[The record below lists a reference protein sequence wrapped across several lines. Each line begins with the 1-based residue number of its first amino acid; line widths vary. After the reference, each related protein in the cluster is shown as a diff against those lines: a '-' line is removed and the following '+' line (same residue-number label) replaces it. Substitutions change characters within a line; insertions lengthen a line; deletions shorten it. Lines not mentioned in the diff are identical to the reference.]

1 MSPCVAFWF
10 HNNIG
15 QAVLQINF
23 EKISLKFSKVCYTVS
38 YDFLMKDLRFS
49 LIEFDLGVRNMKSLV
64 IAEKPSVARDIARVL
79 GANQK
84 NGGVLE
90 GKKYVV
96 TWALGHLI
104 TLADPEE
111 YDKKYEKW
119 EMSTLPMMPKDMKL
133 VVIRQTGK
141 QFSVVKTQ
149 LFRKDIE
156 EIIIATDAGRE
167 GELVARWIL
176 EKAGCHKPIKRLW
189 ISSVT
194 DKAIKEGFVN
204 LKDGHAYDNLYRAAV
219 ARAEADWLVGMNGT
233 RALTCKYN
241 AQLSCGR
248 VQTPTLAMIARRE
261 EEIRQFTPKEYYGVS
276 VETQDVKWTWRDE
289 KTKSFRTFSR
299 EKAEEIRRKTET
311 ASLEVTRIEE
321 KTKKSM
327 APGLYDLTTLQR
339 EANQKYGF
347 SAKETLNIMQR
358 LYENHKVLTYPR
370 TDSRYIGK
378 DIVPTIRERLKACG
392 IGPYRKLAGALMN
405 KPVQANSS
413 FVDDKKVSDHHAIIP
428 TEQFV
433 QLDHMTNEERKI
445 YDMVV
450 RRFLAVLYP
459 PFEYQQVTMEAKAAG
474 ETFAASGKVVKSQGW
489 KEVYEGGDQEES
501 EEDEEKLKDQRL
513 PKMQTGQKLKVLRAA
528 LNTGKT
534 KPPARF
540 TEATLLAAMENPV
553 KFMETRDK
561 EAVKT
566 IGETG
571 GLGTVATRA
580 DIIEKL
586 FHSFMMEKKGNEIH
600 ITSKAKQLLELVPED
615 LKKPELTADWE
626 MKLSQIAKGK
636 IRQGDFLHEIRD
648 YTCEIVDEIKSGEGT
663 FRHDNLTNKVCPR
676 CGKKLLA
683 VNGKNSKM
691 LVCQDREC
699 GYRETISR
707 TTNARCP
714 KCHKRMEMYVKGKEE
729 TFICACGYKEK
740 LSAFQARRKKE
751 GAGVGKRDVQNYL
764 RRQQKEANEPVNNA
778 FAQALSGIKL

>member
-1 MSPCVAFWF
+1 
-10 HNNIG
+10 
-15 QAVLQINF
+15 
-23 EKISLKFSKVCYTVS
+23 
-38 YDFLMKDLRFS
+38 
-49 LIEFDLGVRNMKSLV
+49 MKSLV

-194 DKAIKEGFVN
+194 DKAIKEGFAN

-586 FHSFMMEKKGNEIH
+586 FHSFMMEKKGNGIH

>member
-1 MSPCVAFWF
+1 
-10 HNNIG
+10 
-15 QAVLQINF
+15 
-23 EKISLKFSKVCYTVS
+23 
-38 YDFLMKDLRFS
+38 
-49 LIEFDLGVRNMKSLV
+49 MKSLV

-79 GANQK
+79 HCSQK
-84 NGGVLE
+84 GNGCLE
-90 GKKYVV
+90 GKEYVV
-96 TWALGHLI
+96 TWALGHLV

-111 YDKKYEKW
+111 YDKKYMKW
-119 EMSTLPMMPKDMKL
+119 EMNTLPMMPEHMKL
-133 VVIRQTGK
+133 VVIRQTAK
-141 QFSVVKTQ
+141 QYNAVKAQ
-149 LFRKDIE
+149 LFRKDVGD
-156 EIIIATDAGRE
+156 IIIATDAGRE

-176 EKAGCHKPIKRLW
+176 DKSGCKKPIRRLW

-194 DKAIKEGFVN
+194 DKAIRDGFQN
-204 LKDGHAYDNLYRAAV
+204 LKDGREYNDLYRAAA

-233 RALTCKYN
+233 RAMTCKYN

-248 VQTPTLAMIARRE
+248 VQTPTLAIIAMRE
-261 EEIRQFTPKEYYGVS
+261 EEIRHFQPKEYYGITVNAG
-276 VETQDVKWTWRDE
+276 EILWTWKDQ
-289 KTKSFRTFSR
+289 KSGSLRTFHK
-299 EKAEEIRRKTET
+299 EKAEEIR
-311 ASLEVTRIEE
+311 E
-321 KTKKSM
+321 KIKDGALTIISVTKKPKKTQ

-378 DIVPTIRERLKACG
+378 DVVPTIKERLKACG
-392 IGPYRKLAGALMN
+392 TGPYRKLAGALLN
-405 KPVQANSS
+405 KPIQVNGS

-450 RRFLAVLYP
+450 RRFLSVLYP
-459 PFEYQQVTMEAKAAG
+459 AFEYEQTAMEAEAFG
-474 ETFAASGKVVKSQGW
+474 YVFAASGKTVKNFGW
-489 KEVYEGGDQEES
+489 KDVYEGDYRE
-501 EEDEEKLKDQRL
+501 EEDENEQEMKDQSLPVYKEGEKLKILDIRM
-513 PKMQTGQKLKVLRAA
+513 KE
-528 LNTGKT
+528 GKT

-553 KFMETRDK
+553 KYLSTGDRQ
-561 EAVKT
+561 AAKT
-566 IGETG
+566 LGETG

-586 FHSFMMEKKGNEIH
+586 FNSFMMEKKGNEIH
-600 ITSKAKQLLELVPED
+600 LTSKAKQLLELVPED

-626 MKLSQIAKGK
+626 KKLSDIAKGK
-636 IRQGDFLHEIRD
+636 LRQDTFLKEIRD
-648 YTCEIVDEIKSGEGT
+648 YTCEIVDEIKTASGT
-663 FRHDNLTNKVCPR
+663 FRHDNITNKICPE
-676 CGKKLLA
+676 CGKRLLA

-714 KCHKRMEMYVKGKEE
+714 KCHKRMEMIVKGKEE

-740 LSAFQARRKKE
+740 LSSFQARRKKE
-751 GAGVGKRDVQNYL
+751 GAGVNKRDVQKYL
-764 RRQQKEANEPVNNA
+764 KQQQKEAKEPVNNA
-778 FAQALSGIKL
+778 FAQALAGIKLD

>member
-1 MSPCVAFWF
+1 
-10 HNNIG
+10 
-15 QAVLQINF
+15 
-23 EKISLKFSKVCYTVS
+23 
-38 YDFLMKDLRFS
+38 
-49 LIEFDLGVRNMKSLV
+49 MKSLV

-84 NGGVLE
+84 NGGILE
-90 GKKYVV
+90 GKNYVV
-96 TWALGHLI
+96 TWALGHLV

-111 YDKKYEKW
+111 YDRKYEKW
-119 EMSTLPMMPKDMKL
+119 EMATLPMLPKEMKL
-133 VVIRQTGK
+133 VVIRQTGR

-149 LFRKDIE
+149 LFRKDIG

-194 DKAIKEGFVN
+194 DKAIKEGFAN
-204 LKDGHAYDNLYRAAV
+204 LKDGHDYDNLYRAAV

-248 VQTPTLAMIARRE
+248 VQTPTLAMIAKRE
-261 EEIRQFTPKEYYGVS
+261 EEIRKFVPKEYYGIS
-276 VETQDVKWTWRDE
+276 LETQDVKWTWRDE

-299 EKAEEIRRKTET
+299 ERAEQIKGRLENAALEITSVEKKAKKT
-311 ASLEVTRIEE
+311 
-321 KTKKSM
+321 M

-339 EANQKYGF
+339 EANLKYGF

-378 DIVPTIRERLKACG
+378 DIVPTIKERLKACG

-405 KPVQANSS
+405 KPVQVNGS

-459 PFEYQQVTMEAKAAG
+459 ASQYERVTMEAKVAG
-474 ETFAASGKVVKSQGW
+474 ETFAASGKVIKSLGW
-489 KEVYEGGDQEES
+489 KEVYEDGADDDL
-501 EEDEEKLKDQRL
+501 EDEADDEKKLKDQRL
-513 PKMQTGQKLKVLRAA
+513 PEMKTGTRLKILKTS

-561 EAVKT
+561 EAAKT
-566 IGETG
+566 LGETG

-626 MKLSQIAKGK
+626 MKLSQIAKGR
-636 IRQGDFLHEIRD
+636 IRQGDFLHQIRD
-648 YTCEIVDEIKSGEGT
+648 YTCEIVDEIKTGEGT
-663 FRHDNLTNKVCPR
+663 FRHDNLTNKVCPQ

-729 TFICACGYKEK
+729 IFVCQCGYKEK
-740 LSAFQARRKKE
+740 LSAFQARRQKE

>member
-1 MSPCVAFWF
+1 
-10 HNNIG
+10 
-15 QAVLQINF
+15 
-23 EKISLKFSKVCYTVS
+23 
-38 YDFLMKDLRFS
+38 
-49 LIEFDLGVRNMKSLV
+49 MKSLV

-79 GANQK
+79 HCSQK
-84 NGGVLE
+84 GNGCLE
-90 GKKYVV
+90 GKEYVV
-96 TWALGHLI
+96 TWALGHLV

-111 YDKKYEKW
+111 YDKKYMKW
-119 EMSTLPMMPKDMKL
+119 EMSTLPMMPEHMKL
-133 VVIRQTGK
+133 VVIRQTAK
-141 QFSVVKTQ
+141 QYNAVKTQ
-149 LFRKDIE
+149 LFRKDVGD
-156 EIIIATDAGRE
+156 IIIATDAGRE

-176 EKAGCHKPIKRLW
+176 DKSGCRKPIRRLW

-194 DKAIKEGFVN
+194 DKAIRDGFHN
-204 LKDGHAYDNLYRAAV
+204 LRDGREYNDLYRAAA

-248 VQTPTLAMIARRE
+248 VQTPTLAIIAMRE
-261 EEIRQFTPKEYYGVS
+261 EEIRHFQPKEYYGLTVNAG
-276 VETQDVKWTWRDE
+276 EILWTWKDQ
-289 KTKSFRTFSR
+289 KSGSFRTFHK
-299 EKAEEIRRKTET
+299 EKAEEIR
-311 ASLEVTRIEE
+311 E
-321 KTKKSM
+321 KIKDGALTITSVTKKPKKTQ

-378 DIVPTIRERLKACG
+378 DVVPTIKERLKACG
-392 IGPYRKLAGALMN
+392 TGPYRKLAGALLN
-405 KPVQANSS
+405 KPIQVNGS

-450 RRFLAVLYP
+450 RRFLSVLYP
-459 PFEYQQVTMEAKAAG
+459 AFEYEQTAMEAEASG
-474 ETFAASGKVVKSQGW
+474 YVFAASGKTVKNAGW
-489 KEVYEGGDQEES
+489 KEVYEGDYRE
-501 EEDEEKLKDQRL
+501 EEDENEQEMKDQSLPVYKEGEKLKILDIRM
-513 PKMQTGQKLKVLRAA
+513 KE
-528 LNTGKT
+528 GKT

-540 TEATLLAAMENPV
+540 TEASLLAAMENPV
-553 KFMETRDK
+553 KYLSTGDRQ
-561 EAVKT
+561 AAKT
-566 IGETG
+566 LGETG

-586 FHSFMMEKKGNEIH
+586 FNSFMMEKKGNEIH
-600 ITSKAKQLLELVPED
+600 LTSKAKQLLELVPED

-626 MKLSQIAKGK
+626 KKLSDISKGK
-636 IRQGDFLHEIRD
+636 LRQDTFLKEIRD
-648 YTCEIVDEIKSGEGT
+648 YTCEIVDEIKTASGT
-663 FRHDNLTNKVCPR
+663 FRHDNITNKVCPQ
-676 CGKKLLA
+676 CGKRLLA

-714 KCHKRMEMYVKGKEE
+714 KCHKRMEMIVKGKEE
-729 TFICACGYKEK
+729 TFICVCGYKEK
-740 LSAFQARRKKE
+740 LSSFQARRKKE
-751 GAGVGKRDVQNYL
+751 GAGVNKRDVQKYL
-764 RRQQKEANEPVNNA
+764 KQQQKEAKEPVNNA
-778 FAQALSGIKL
+778 FAQALAGIRLD

>member
-1 MSPCVAFWF
+1 
-10 HNNIG
+10 
-15 QAVLQINF
+15 
-23 EKISLKFSKVCYTVS
+23 
-38 YDFLMKDLRFS
+38 
-49 LIEFDLGVRNMKSLV
+49 MKSLV

-84 NGGVLE
+84 NGGILE
-90 GKKYVV
+90 GKNYVV
-96 TWALGHLI
+96 TWALGHLV

-111 YDKKYEKW
+111 YDRKYEKW
-119 EMSTLPMMPKDMKL
+119 EMATLPMLPKEMKL
-133 VVIRQTGK
+133 VVIRQTGR

-149 LFRKDIE
+149 LFRKDIG
-156 EIIIATDAGRE
+156 EISIATDAGRE

-194 DKAIKEGFVN
+194 DKAIKEGFAN
-204 LKDGHAYDNLYRAAV
+204 LKDGHDYDNLYRAAV

-248 VQTPTLAMIARRE
+248 VQTPTLAMIAKRE
-261 EEIRQFTPKEYYGVS
+261 EEIRKFVPKEYYGIS
-276 VETQDVKWTWRDE
+276 LETQDVKWTWRDE

-299 EKAEEIRRKTET
+299 ERAEQIKGRLENAALEITSVEKKAKKT
-311 ASLEVTRIEE
+311 
-321 KTKKSM
+321 M

-339 EANQKYGF
+339 EANLKYGF

-378 DIVPTIRERLKACG
+378 DIVPTIKERLKACG

-405 KPVQANSS
+405 KPVQVNGS
-413 FVDDKKVSDHHAIIP
+413 FVDDKRVSDHHAIIL

-459 PFEYQQVTMEAKAAG
+459 ASQYEQVTMEAKVAG
-474 ETFAASGKVVKSQGW
+474 ETFAASGKVIKSLGW
-489 KEVYEGGDQEES
+489 KEVYEDGADDDL
-501 EEDEEKLKDQRL
+501 EDEADDEKKLKDQRL
-513 PKMQTGQKLKVLRAA
+513 PEMKTGTRLKILKTS

-561 EAVKT
+561 EAAKT
-566 IGETG
+566 LGETG

-626 MKLSQIAKGK
+626 MKLSQIAKGR
-636 IRQGDFLHEIRD
+636 IRQGDFLHQIRD
-648 YTCEIVDEIKSGEGT
+648 YTCEIVDEIKTGEGT
-663 FRHDNLTNKVCPR
+663 FRHDNLTNKVCPQ

-683 VNGKNSKM
+683 VNGKNSNM

-729 TFICACGYKEK
+729 TFVCQCGYKEK
-740 LSAFQARRKKE
+740 LSAFQARRQKE

>member
-1 MSPCVAFWF
+1 
-10 HNNIG
+10 
-15 QAVLQINF
+15 
-23 EKISLKFSKVCYTVS
+23 
-38 YDFLMKDLRFS
+38 
-49 LIEFDLGVRNMKSLV
+49 MKSLV

-84 NGGVLE
+84 NGGILE
-90 GKKYVV
+90 GKNYVV
-96 TWALGHLI
+96 TWALGHLV

-111 YDKKYEKW
+111 YDRKYEKW
-119 EMSTLPMMPKDMKL
+119 EMATLPMLPKEMKL
-133 VVIRQTGK
+133 VVIRQTGR
-141 QFSVVKTQ
+141 QFSIVKTQ
-149 LFRKDIE
+149 LFRKDIG

-194 DKAIKEGFVN
+194 DKAIKEGFAN
-204 LKDGHAYDNLYRAAV
+204 LKDGHDYDNLYRAAV

-248 VQTPTLAMIARRE
+248 VQTPTLAMIAKRE
-261 EEIRQFTPKEYYGVS
+261 EEIRKFVPKEYYGIS
-276 VETQDVKWTWRDE
+276 LETQDVKWTWRDE

-299 EKAEEIRRKTET
+299 ERAEQIKGRLENTALEITSVEKKAKKT
-311 ASLEVTRIEE
+311 I
-321 KTKKSM
+321 

-339 EANQKYGF
+339 EANLKYGF

-378 DIVPTIRERLKACG
+378 DIVSTIKERLKSCG

-405 KPVQANSS
+405 KPVQVNGS
-413 FVDDKKVSDHHAIIP
+413 FVDDKRVSDHHAIIP

-459 PFEYQQVTMEAKAAG
+459 ASQYEQVTMEAKAAG
-474 ETFAASGKVVKSQGW
+474 ETFAASGKVIKSLGW
-489 KEVYEGGDQEES
+489 KEVYEDGADDDL
-501 EEDEEKLKDQRL
+501 EDEADDEKKLKDQRL
-513 PKMQTGQKLKVLRAA
+513 PEMKTGTRLKILKTS

-561 EAVKT
+561 EAAKT
-566 IGETG
+566 LGETG

-586 FHSFMMEKKGNEIH
+586 FHTFLLEKKGNEIH

-626 MKLSQIAKGK
+626 MKLSQIAKGR
-636 IRQGDFLHEIRD
+636 IRQGDFLHQIRD
-648 YTCEIVDEIKSGEGT
+648 YTCEIVDEIKTGEGT
-663 FRHDNLTNKVCPR
+663 FRHDNLTNKVCPQ

-729 TFICACGYKEK
+729 IFVCQCGYKEK
-740 LSAFQARRKKE
+740 LSAFQARRQKE

>member
-1 MSPCVAFWF
+1 
-10 HNNIG
+10 
-15 QAVLQINF
+15 
-23 EKISLKFSKVCYTVS
+23 
-38 YDFLMKDLRFS
+38 
-49 LIEFDLGVRNMKSLV
+49 MKSLV

-79 GANQK
+79 HCSQK
-84 NGGVLE
+84 GNGCLE
-90 GKKYVV
+90 GKEYVV
-96 TWALGHLI
+96 TWALGHLV

-111 YDKKYEKW
+111 YDKKYMKW
-119 EMSTLPMMPKDMKL
+119 EMNTLPMMPEHMKL
-133 VVIRQTGK
+133 VVIRQTAK
-141 QFSVVKTQ
+141 QYNAVKTQ
-149 LFRKDIE
+149 LFRKDVGD
-156 EIIIATDAGRE
+156 IIIATDAGRE

-176 EKAGCHKPIKRLW
+176 DKSGSRKPIRRLW

-194 DKAIKEGFVN
+194 DKAIRDGFQN
-204 LKDGHAYDNLYRAAV
+204 LKDGREYNDLYRAAA

-233 RALTCKYN
+233 RAMTCKYN

-248 VQTPTLAMIARRE
+248 VQTPTLAIIAMRE
-261 EEIRQFTPKEYYGVS
+261 EEIRHFQPKEYYGITVNAG
-276 VETQDVKWTWRDE
+276 EILWTWKDQ
-289 KTKSFRTFSR
+289 KSGSLRTFHK
-299 EKAEEIRRKTET
+299 EKAEEIR
-311 ASLEVTRIEE
+311 E
-321 KTKKSM
+321 KIKDGALTIISVTKKPKKTQ

-378 DIVPTIRERLKACG
+378 DVVPTIKERLKACG
-392 IGPYRKLAGALMN
+392 TGPYRKLAGALLN
-405 KPVQANSS
+405 KPIQVNGS

-450 RRFLAVLYP
+450 RRFLSVLYP
-459 PFEYQQVTMEAKAAG
+459 AFEYEQTAMEAEAFG
-474 ETFAASGKVVKSQGW
+474 YVFAASGKTVKNFGW
-489 KEVYEGGDQEES
+489 KDVYEGDYRE
-501 EEDEEKLKDQRL
+501 EEDENEQEMKDQSLPVYKEGEKLKILDIRM
-513 PKMQTGQKLKVLRAA
+513 KE
-528 LNTGKT
+528 GKT

-553 KFMETRDK
+553 KYLSTGDRQ
-561 EAVKT
+561 AAKT
-566 IGETG
+566 LGETG

-586 FHSFMMEKKGNEIH
+586 FNSFMMEKKGNEIH
-600 ITSKAKQLLELVPED
+600 LTSKAKQLLELVPED

-626 MKLSQIAKGK
+626 KKLSDIAKGK
-636 IRQGDFLHEIRD
+636 LRQDTFLKEIRD
-648 YTCEIVDEIKSGEGT
+648 YTCEIVDEIKTASGT
-663 FRHDNLTNKVCPR
+663 FRHDNITNKICPE
-676 CGKKLLA
+676 CGKRLLA

-714 KCHKRMEMYVKGKEE
+714 KCHKRMEMIVKGKEE

-740 LSAFQARRKKE
+740 LSSFQARRKKE
-751 GAGVGKRDVQNYL
+751 GAGVNKRDVQKYMKQ
-764 RRQQKEANEPVNNA
+764 QQKEAKEPVNNA
-778 FAQALSGIKL
+778 FAQALAGIKLD